1 MPYGDDVDIGRA
13 ILGTSTVGA
22 VVLAV
27 GFGFAV
33 APVRGL
39 TTNVISGGACATFPH
54 GSHAPSAWFLVALQN
69 DSDFEVHVRDVE
81 PQELSDVTLERF
93 AIAPH
98 PDERT
103 SGLIVTDDT
112 GRPTEYG
119 RTVPVDSGFVVPAHG
134 ELDVTGRIVLRPG
147 AVAGQVRGF
156 TVTTAG
162 VLGTLRTDSTPEA
175 FGVGVEQ
182 GGDEPDVDCLRD

>member
-1 MPYGDDVDIGRA
+1 MPYGDDVDHGRA
-13 ILGTSTVGA
+13 ILGASTVAA

-27 GFGFAV
+27 GLGVAV
-33 APVRGL
+33 APVHRL
-39 TTNVISGGACATFPH
+39 TTNVVGGGVCATFPH
-54 GSHAPSAWFLVALQN
+54 GSAVPSTWFLVALQN
-69 DSDFEVHVRDVE
+69 DSDVEVRVRGVRA
-81 PQELSDVTLERF
+81 QELSDVTLERL

-98 PDERT
+98 PEPD
-103 SGLIVTDDT
+103 SPGLIAINDSA
-112 GRPTEYG
+112 RPAEYG

-156 TVTTAG
+156 TVTTTG

-175 FGVGVEQ
+175 FGVGVDQ
-182 GGDEPDVDCLRD
+182 GRDEPDVDCLRD